1 MIDQM
6 LKLLFLKELP
16 LTILALASC
25 ATLADGQVYKIVDA
39 AGQVIYT
46 DTPPADKRAQ
56 QLELPPINQLPVS
69 NLEQADKLSSDKQ
82 LFGGYS
88 AVNLVAP
95 VDELLVRY
103 DQQNIIVQLALIPEL
118 QVGHLVQFYLDGAIY
133 GRPVAA
139 TSYSIGNLQRGSH
152 TVSARIVTA
161 EGETVANSQSVRVHV
176 QRHFRRK

>member
-1 MIDQM
+1 M
-6 LKLLFLKELP
+6 LKLLFLKKLP
-16 LTILALASC
+16 LTILMLASC
-25 ATLADGQVYKIVDA
+25 GTLAAEQVYKIVDA
-39 AGQVIYT
+39 TGRVIYT
-46 DTPPADKRAQ
+46 DTPPADNSAK

-69 NLEQADKLSSDKQ
+69 KAEQVDKLSSDNE

-88 AVNLVAP
+88 VVDLVAP
-95 VDELLVRY
+95 VDESLVHF
-103 DQQNIIVQLALIPEL
+103 DQQNIIVQLALTPEL

-139 TSYSIGNLQRGSH
+139 TSYSISNLQRGSH
-152 TVSARIVTA
+152 TVSARIITA